1 MIIPTKISAKFM
13 LFNPYA
19 NKIYQKLKHEATQ
32 CLLHDAAF
40 ISYQYDLEYQIYD
53 VEVVKW

>member
-13 LFNPYA
+13 LFNPYT
-19 NKIYQKLKHEATQ
+19 NKIYQKSKHDAIQ
-32 CLLHDAAF
+32 CLFHNAVF
-40 ISYQYDLEYQIYD
+40 ISYQYDLEYQIYS